1 MKNEN
6 RCKKH
11 RHFCIV
17 ALFFSLPTETNRG
30 ADHRPVSHTNALCAL
45 FRRRTGIHTK
55 GQIFPF
61 FCRCCGKERKA
72 GVTLLYSL
80 WRECEHR
87 IRLVAERPRPAFCG
101 VALQLSRRAEALNP
115 LTFFEKKVSKE
126 TLKQKGASIFEKQE
140 NEYTH
145 QRGTPRRHTPQG
157 RASGYDLHRLRDKIL
172 PWQTDRGHRR
182 TG

>member
-1 MKNEN
+1 MKTA
-6 RCKKH
+6 CKKH

-17 ALFFSLPTETNRG
+17 ALFFPLPTETNRG

-55 GQIFPF
+55 GQYFPF
-61 FCRCCGKERKA
+61 FAVVLEKEGKRGLRFCTLSLERVRA
-72 GVTLLYSL
+72 SHSTGRGTPAPCLLL
-80 WRECEHR
+80 T
-87 IRLVAERPRPAFCG
+87 
-101 VALQLSRRAEALNP
+101 RRAEALHP
-115 LTFFEKKVSKE
+115 LTFFGKKVSKE

-145 QRGTPRRHTPQG
+145 QRGTPRCHTPQG
-157 RASGYDLHRLRDKIL
+157 RASGYDLHRLRDKSL
-172 PWQTDRGHRR
+172 PRQTDRGHRR